1 MKASEI
7 IAALAKG
14 IEKYGDKHVLVNKG
28 EDVWYEPD
36 IGRAGSFCGKRPKRY
51 SDDRYMYFDMDLT

>member
-14 IEKYGDKHVLVNKG
+14 IEKYGDKRVLVNKG
-28 EDVWYEPD
+28 EDVWYELD
-36 IGRAGSFCGKRPKRY
+36 IRRAGDFWEKQKRH
-51 SDDRYMYFDMDLT
+51 SDDVYMYFDMDLT